1 VVAQLL
7 VPPLTGER
15 RLVILLLRPGCDDGG
30 GRGTTADNA
39 AAGSAAS
46 GTAMVSEPGR
56 SRSPACLP
64 PRLWFAG
71 PGGTRGRFGTK
82 TAERLG
88 RAKVQSLWQFFS
100 PERKTFSSFA
110 LATRSQAGSGQ
121 AAGCCC
127 GGRGAMMPLPPL
139 LAGPQPM
146 ATRFKL
152 LLYATRLL
160 ASLMQA
166 TTTGAPPQNTAL
178 PPPTPPTPRQQQR
191 HCPCLT
197 WGCQPACPCACP
209 CPCADQS
216 LCDPLS
222 SAEPK
227 ARREVFAYHAHLYN
241 ETGDAG
247 HPRESSSGAAVCLSL
262 AATICEE
269 DDALAIAD
277 ATPTCAPAPPT
288 PPLPLP
294 FQP

>member
-1 VVAQLL
+1 M
-7 VPPLTGER
+7 PPPAPLP
-15 RLVILLLRPGCDDGG
+15 LALPWYLSL
-30 GRGTTADNA
+30 
-39 AAGSAAS
+39 AGHAHQ
-46 GTAMVSEPGR
+46 
-56 SRSPACLP
+56 PACRPVCGLQGREVRAGGLGP
-64 PRLWFAG
+64 KRPKGWGVPRCKA
-71 PGGTRGRFGTK
+71 FGSF
-82 TAERLG
+82 
-88 RAKVQSLWQFFS
+88 SLQNVG
-100 PERKTFSSFA
+100 TFSSFA
-110 LATRSQAGSGQ
+110 LAHIRSTRPHRSQAVARQ
-121 AAGCCC
+121 LAGCC

-152 LLYATRLL
+152 LLCATRLF